1 MYARVQAP
9 FRSPIITLKDDTL
22 SITFPEI
29 AGQVRSIVE
38 RQFQKVAA
46 ELPPTWSRADLVA
59 EIESSQNFPKL
70 SPAEQ
75 ETARTKVRTWTPA
88 HVEGWLREF
97 ALNRGG
103 LSTDAFTA
111 LTIKFQR
118 TTRLPD
124 DGQTYSP
131 PSAWGQLPLRSV
143 DDFAETAPA
152 AWLRKG
158 GVIMPLARSEALWI
172 WFPSRY
178 RFATKIGAGK
188 LDALSGEPWS
198 SDLQRQPQKYLVAPG
213 PPWSENAEVLRRYVA
228 LPPGTDDAVNAL
240 RADRADAGGIQF
252 QVVPLRAESY
262 YDEERGF
269 FLPRTGITQKPS
281 MRRKLTHHRLRNTVQ
296 PYERR
301 WPLKRECS
309 RKRR

>member
-1 MYARVQAP
+1 M
-9 FRSPIITLKDDTL
+9 
-22 SITFPEI
+22 
-29 AGQVRSIVE
+29 
-38 RQFQKVAA
+38 
-46 ELPPTWSRADLVA
+46 A
-59 EIESSQNFPKL
+59 EIESSRNFPKL

-88 HVEGWLREF
+88 HVEGFLREF
-97 ALNRGG
+97 VLNRSG

-152 AWLRKG
+152 AWMRKG

-172 WFPSRY
+172 WFSSRY
-178 RFATKIGAGK
+178 RFAAKIGAGK
-188 LDALSGEPWS
+188 LNALSGEPWS
-198 SDLQRQPQKYLVAPG
+198 SDLQRQPQNYLVAPG
-213 PPWSENAEVLRRYVA
+213 PPWSENDDVLRRYVA
-228 LPPGTDDAVNAL
+228 LPPGTDDDVNGL

-262 YDEERGF
+262 YDEEGGF
-269 FLPRTGITQKPS
+269 FLPRTIEQFFTNIIFAPIISAQ
-281 MRRKLTHHRLRNTVQ
+281 
-296 PYERR
+296 
-301 WPLKRECS
+301 
-309 RKRR
+309 